1 MPTNFCGG
9 DIAKLPR
16 QIDDWQTYF
25 GDPRTGRGGRA
36 GPRSG
41 AVQWM
46 RLNEE
51 EISPEEGS
59 QPPSRAFSDWAE
71 VKFLRSYLKTEEK
84 KCMRP

>member
-1 MPTNFCGG
+1 MPTHFCGG
-9 DIAKLPR
+9 AIAKLPR

-25 GDPRTGRGGRA
+25 GDPRTGRGGREWRA

-51 EISPEEGS
+51 EISPG
-59 QPPSRAFSDWAE
+59 RARAVSDWAE
-71 VKFLRSYLKTEEK
+71 VEFLRSYLKTEEK

>member
-1 MPTNFCGG
+1 MIGKRISETREPGVAG
-9 DIAKLPR
+9 
-16 QIDDWQTYF
+16 
-25 GDPRTGRGGRA
+25 GRGA

-51 EISPEEGS
+51 EISPG
-59 QPPSRAFSDWAE
+59 RARAVSDWAE
-71 VKFLRSYLKTEEK
+71 VEFLRSYLKTEEK